1 MKKKTYIKPLTEAIK
16 VNVNS
21 LMEIWS
27 IGVGNNLD
35 HGIGAGDEDDI
46 GAKRG
51 FFSDD
56 EELPN
61 YSPWED

>member
-27 IGVGNNLD
+27 IGVDNNLD
-35 HGIGAGDEDDI
+35 HGIGTGDEDDI